1 MLYNSAKL
9 NDLNK
14 NYNYEKN
21 NIINSSIDITNF
33 S

>member
-9 NDLNK
+9 NELNK

-21 NIINSSIDITNF
+21 NIINSSINISNF